1 VNNKKAIIDIAR
13 FHHLRVCYVVDR
25 PATDPLLVMVLGAAC
40 NGRTDWNVAEWDALV
55 KHIRQSNLTVGE
67 FLTECENEGENDE

>member
-1 VNNKKAIIDIAR
+1 MNNKKSIIDIAR

-25 PATDPLLVMVLGAAC
+25 PANDPLLVEVLEAAC
-40 NGRTDWNVAEWDALV
+40 GGRTDWNVAEWDALI

-67 FLTECENEGENDE
+67 FLRECENEGVNDE

>member
-1 VNNKKAIIDIAR
+1 MKNKKSIIDIAR

-25 PATDPLLVMVLGAAC
+25 PANDPLLNEVLAAAC
-40 NGRTDWNVAEWDALV
+40 FGKTDWNVAEWDALI

-67 FLTECENEGENDE
+67 FLTECENEGANNE